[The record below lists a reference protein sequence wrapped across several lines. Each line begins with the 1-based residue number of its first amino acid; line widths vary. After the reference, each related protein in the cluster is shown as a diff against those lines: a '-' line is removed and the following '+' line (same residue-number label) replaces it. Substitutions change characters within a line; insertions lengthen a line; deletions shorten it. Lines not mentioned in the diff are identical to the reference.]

1 MIKTEVI
8 NVENKNFFEIVCGKC
23 GEKMTVVDTELKCPQ
38 GCMCVNKEYL
48 NNFLDEKYRDKI
60 TRIEVTNKNS
70 AKIYFGK

>member
-1 MIKTEVI
+1 M
-8 NVENKNFFEIVCGKC
+8 ENNDFIELVCGIC
-23 GEKMTVVDTELKCPQ
+23 GGKMTVGDTYIKCPR
-38 GCMCVNKEYL
+38 GCMWANKDYL